1 MKRKPSVLSL
11 MSATLLGAV
20 LVASSCKKEVQAPD
34 GVDDRSTSATII
46 IPSNPTLSGVL
57 GTGHTVRDTI
67 RLTSSVSWRLSGLVY
82 VDSLDV
88 LLIDAGTTIRGNLST
103 GSGIPGGGLVVVR
116 GAKIRAI
123 GTASSPIVFTS
134 AAATPASGDWSGV
147 VILGNASSNHAN
159 RVQIEGIPSNPPAN
173 ATYGGTVGT
182 NDADN
187 SGILRYVRIDYA
199 GFELT
204 PNNEINGLTL
214 GGVGSGTEID
224 FVEVFKGRD
233 DAFEFFGGTVNAS
246 HLIAVDALDDMFDT
260 DNGYRGTIRFALGLA
275 DTTRADA
282 SQSNGIEADNNS
294 VGDGASPIS
303 NPKFRKVTIIGQA
316 TQADATITNGAP
328 SGTGRYGRAAH
339 FRRSTDFDVDSSIFL
354 GYNFG
359 ISVDSALG
367 NTPSKYRTNHAT
379 WLTNTFTHAYFTGT
393 TPAGISPY
401 IAESN
406 GNPVTAASFGI
417 TTPGSIYNFAIADG
431 NRAYNTSNSNQ
442 NLQLGGNSTSTN
454 PYNRSAFTNFVPAAL
469 SPARQHGAFPAGSV
483 WVTGTWARLQ

>member
-20 LVASSCKKEVQAPD
+20 LVASSCKKEAQDPD
-34 GVDDRSTSATII
+34 VAGDRSTSATII

-57 GTGHTVRDTI
+57 GTGHNVKDTI

-82 VDSLDV
+82 VDSADV
-88 LLIDAGTTIRGNLST
+88 LIVDAGTTIRGNLST
-103 GSGIPGGGLVVVR
+103 GVGIPAGGLVVCR
-116 GAKIRAI
+116 GAKIQAI
-123 GTASSPIVFTS
+123 GTATSPIVFTS
-134 AAATPASGDWSGV
+134 AATTPVSGDWSGV
-147 VILGNASSNHAN
+147 IVLGNASSNHPN
-159 RVQIEGIPSNPPAN
+159 RVQIEGVPSNPPAN
-173 ATYGGTVGT
+173 ATYGGSVGT

-187 SGILRYVRIDYA
+187 SGVLRYVRIDYA

-204 PNNEINGLTL
+204 ANNEINGLTL

-260 DNGYRGTIRFALGLA
+260 DNGYRGTIRFALGLG
-275 DTTRADA
+275 DTTRADV

-294 VGDGASPIS
+294 AGDGASPIS
-303 NPKFRKVTIIGQA
+303 SPKFKYLTIIGQPTA
-316 TQADATITNGAP
+316 ADATITNGAP

-339 FRRSTDFDVDSSIFL
+339 FRRNTNFDVDSSIFL
-354 GYNFG
+354 GFNFG
-359 ISVDSALG
+359 VSVDSALG
-367 NTPSKYRTNHAT
+367 TTPTKYKAAHAA
-379 WLTNTFTHAYFTGT
+379 WLSNTFTHAYFTGT

-406 GNPVTAASFGI
+406 GNPVTGASFGL

-431 NRAYNTSNSNQ
+431 NRAYNTSNPNA
-442 NLQLGGNSTSTN
+442 NLSLAAPFSRTG
-454 PYNRSAFTNFVPAAL
+454 AANFIPGAL
-469 SPARQHGAFPAGSV
+469 SPARQVGAFPNGSN
-483 WVTGTWARLQ
+483 WVSGTWSRFQ